1 MIYVDK
7 KRQAIYDDF
16 MSDRIQDL
24 YLILGSLRGEYQE
37 ICRQVIAE
45 KERKAYAEFIKK
57 PRPQHTSRSYDKPN
71 NM

>member
-24 YLILGSLRGEYQE
+24 YLIVGSLVGEYRD

-45 KERKAYAEFIKK
+45 KEREAYAEFIKK
-57 PRPQHTSRSYDKPN
+57 PRPQHTGRHFDK
-71 NM
+71 